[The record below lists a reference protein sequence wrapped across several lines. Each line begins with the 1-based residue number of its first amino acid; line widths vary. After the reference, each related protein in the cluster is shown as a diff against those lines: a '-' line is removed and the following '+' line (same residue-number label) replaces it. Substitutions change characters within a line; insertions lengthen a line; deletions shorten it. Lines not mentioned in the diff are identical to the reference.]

1 MKRQAGLGAPTVWL
15 TGIPASGKT
24 TLARLLM
31 EHCHKRGILADI
43 LDGDEMRL
51 TLSRDLGFTR
61 EARLEHAKRVIYVAK
76 LLARNR
82 IVVIIPLISPY
93 RETRQFARDE
103 LENFVEVY
111 VKAPLETCIKRD
123 PKGLYKKAMA
133 GEIKDLTGL
142 QAPYEE
148 PLHPEIQIETDK
160 ESEQESLQ
168 KLVSG
173 LQGLGYL
180 K

>member
-1 MKRQAGLGAPTVWL
+1 MWL

-24 TLARLLM
+24 TLARLLQ
-31 EHCHKRGILADI
+31 EYCHQRGILADV
-43 LDGDEMRL
+43 LDGDEIRL

-61 EARLEHAKRVIYVAK
+61 EARLEHAKRVTYVAK
-76 LLARNR
+76 LLARNG

-111 VKAPLETCIKRD
+111 VKAPLDVCIKRD

-148 PLHPEIQIETDK
+148 PQNPEIKIETDK
-160 ESEQESLQ
+160 ETESESL
-168 KLVSG
+168 KRLVSG
-173 LQGLGYL
+173 LQELGYI